1 MLLRHYSFKSPV
13 FESQRWK
20 KIFPSKR
27 EREREGSNKARDES
41 SKNQKITNVKNQIFF
56 SISCRLVNA
65 EATFAKLV
73 EFEVE
78 NARLN
83 RLKAEAAMAINNA
96 TSSIKR
102 QYLRKKVIQI
112 ANY

>member
-20 KIFPSKR
+20 KIFPSK
-27 EREREGSNKARDES
+27 REREGSNKARDES

>member
-27 EREREGSNKARDES
+27 ERERDRTRQEMKA
-41 SKNQKITNVKNQIFF
+41 QKTKRLPTLKIKFFF